1 MTREQLDSSFEQ
13 TWAFMEKVAKRKCR
27 LPEDA
32 MDMVQGC
39 YVWVAGNHFYESVP
53 HQYAYRKWKQWLLT
67 YMSRTLQQQH
77 ARKAAEKV
85 FESTEGNDG
94 FAVEALTSL
103 ESEQVVEDYLEGQA
117 TKEQRYRKRQMV
129 KALLPPEEAAH

>member
-1 MTREQLDSSFEQ
+1 MYL
-13 TWAFMEKVAKRKCR
+13 K
-27 LPEDA
+27 
-32 MDMVQGC
+32 
-39 YVWVAGNHFYESVP
+39 
-53 HQYAYRKWKQWLLT
+53 
-67 YMSRTLQQQH
+67 
-77 ARKAAEKV
+77 
-85 FESTEGNDG
+85 EGNDG